1 MNITSKTAIRIETT
15 IDLVVSVDE
24 VNYRFRII
32 QSETQKRTV
41 VREISFLDKWQV
53 KLQPSLRKKIEQH
66 IRENF
71 NVENHG

>member
-24 VNYRFRII
+24 VPYRFRII

-71 NVENHG
+71 NCEAR